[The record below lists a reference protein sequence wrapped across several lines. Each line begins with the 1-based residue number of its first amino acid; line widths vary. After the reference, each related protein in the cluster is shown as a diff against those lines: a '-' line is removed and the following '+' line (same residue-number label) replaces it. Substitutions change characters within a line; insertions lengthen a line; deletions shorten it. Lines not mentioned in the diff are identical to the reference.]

1 VNALKK
7 KTRSKKIAVEYGS
20 GNVFADLGLSNPQE
34 RLTKA
39 KLAIQIANLIADYG
53 LTQQQAASR
62 LGIDQPK
69 VSSILHGRLRGFS
82 TDRLMAFLNALN
94 RDVIITIQP
103 AEKNHRATVRV
114 QARA

>member
-1 VNALKK
+1 MSVK
-7 KTRSKKIAVEYGS
+7 KTKIKGIEFEVGS

-39 KLAIQIANLIADYG
+39 ILAIQISDLIAEYG
-53 LTQQQAASR
+53 LTQQQAAVR

-69 VSSILHGRLRGFS
+69 ISSMLHGRLRGFS
-82 TDRLMAFLNALN
+82 TDRLMAFLNALD

-103 AEKNHRATVRV
+103 AKKNQPASVRV
-114 QARA
+114 LARA

>member
-1 VNALKK
+1 VSAIRK
-7 KTRSKKIAVEYGS
+7 KTKSKKIPVEYGS
-20 GNVFADLGLSNPQE
+20 ENVFADLGLPNPQE

-39 KLAIQIANLIADYG
+39 KLAIQIADLIAEFG
-53 LTQQQAASR
+53 LNQRQAAAR

-82 TDRLMAFLNALN
+82 TDRLMSFLNALN

-103 AEKNHRATVRV
+103 SKKNHPASVRV
-114 QARA
+114 LARA